1 MVGDRM
7 QVFDILNGFKKVKQE
22 EWKVG
27 KSNYWI
33 LIKGEEIEY
42 LKEKISL
49 DEESVRVCIGKG
61 GSSSKIIFFDG
72 YMFLSFNILGYKNQV
87 VRNRELNI
95 YLSKDYI
102 ITVFNDEIG
111 IIRELIEDINNLKNC
126 FMLKNNPR
134 PSMILYYLL
143 DRIIVKKYNI
153 MANLEAKA
161 DKIEISI
168 LKNPMHE
175 HADQLIHL
183 RRQVYKIRKYLN
195 PLRYVGDS
203 LVSNDNS
210 IIEKDDIK
218 YFNNI
223 NEKINKLILSLE
235 NLVQDLALVREALE
249 SEIANKTT
257 YIMKI
262 FTIITSVIT
271 SIFLPLNFLTS
282 MYDMNFKN
290 KSLISSKYGYY
301 CIILI
306 MLIICLIL
314 IYLFKK
320 KK

>member
-7 QVFDILNGFKKVKQE
+7 QVFDILNDFKEVKQE
-22 EWKVG
+22 EWKAG

-33 LIKGEEIEY
+33 LIKGEEIEC
-42 LKEKISL
+42 LKGKISL
-49 DEESVRVCIGKG
+49 DEESIRACSLYG

-95 YLSKDYI
+95 YLSKDHI
-102 ITVFNDEIG
+102 ITVFNNEIG

-143 DRIIVKKYNI
+143 DRIIVKNYNI
-153 MANLEAKA
+153 MADLEAKA

-168 LKNPMHE
+168 LKNPMNKHV
-175 HADQLIHL
+175 DQLIHL

-210 IIEKDDIK
+210 IIEKGDIK

-235 NLVQDLALVREALE
+235 SLVQDLALVREAFE
-249 SEIANKTT
+249 SEIANKTND
-257 YIMKI
+257 IMKV
-262 FTIITSVIT
+262 FTIIT
-271 SIFLPLNFLTS
+271 SIFLPLNLLTS
-282 MYDMNFKN
+282 MYGMNFEN
-290 KSLISSKYGYY
+290 MPLTNSKYGYY
-301 CIILI
+301 YIVIIMVI
-306 MLIICLIL
+306 SCLIL

-320 KK
+320 KKWI